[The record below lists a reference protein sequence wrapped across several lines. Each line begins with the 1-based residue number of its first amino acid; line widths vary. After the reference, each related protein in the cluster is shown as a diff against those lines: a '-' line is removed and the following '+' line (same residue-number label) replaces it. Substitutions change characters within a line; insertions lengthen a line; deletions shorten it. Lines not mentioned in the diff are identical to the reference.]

1 MIVPHC
7 TRNLYIS
14 CSAETQFSGIRRL
27 FAELGRAPS
36 AHPLDWRR
44 GRLDLSRRRVLERVL
59 VSGHGNPGRA
69 GFDAGSLDPD
79 SLRLPPLTRLYLLG
93 CYQGA
98 AAMRRRWAGGT
109 GIDLNSVFGSAG
121 ETESALTTCLL
132 LHLLETGPTTIDAWF
147 DVWRRCN
154 RAFRPYFP
162 MIRRAYARCRA
173 DPLSALVELK
183 ACGTLNA
190 LFRDFDAF
198 LSIINRRP
206 AYLKNLM

>member
-1 MIVPHC
+1 MIVPYG

-27 FAELGRAPS
+27 FVELGRVPTSHA
-36 AHPLDWRR
+36 LDWRG

-59 VSGHGNPGRA
+59 VSGHGNPERA
-69 GFDAGSLDPD
+69 GFDSGLLDPC
-79 SLRLPPLTRLYLLG
+79 SFCAPPLTRLYLLG
-93 CYQGA
+93 CYQGSTA
-98 AAMRRRWAGGT
+98 LRRSWACGT
-109 GIDLNSVFGSAG
+109 GIEANRIFGDSG

-132 LHLLETGPTTIDAWF
+132 LHLLESGPAAIEAWF
-147 DVWRRCN
+147 DAWTRCN

-162 MIRRAYARCRA
+162 MIRRAYARSQA
-173 DPLSALVELK
+173 DPLDTLVQLKRCQAL
-183 ACGTLNA
+183 AG

-206 AYLKNLM
+206 AYLRNLM